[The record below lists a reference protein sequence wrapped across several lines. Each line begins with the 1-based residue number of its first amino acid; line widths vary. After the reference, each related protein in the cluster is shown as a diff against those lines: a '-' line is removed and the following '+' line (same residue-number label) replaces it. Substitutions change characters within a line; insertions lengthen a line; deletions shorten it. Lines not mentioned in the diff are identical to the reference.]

1 MLSQSD
7 YFKKKHMVTVLNE
20 QTKLPP
26 ILDSA
31 LCVEYGIIKKIQTID
46 KIIDDTCPTFLTC
59 NNTNQRVN
67 RKQIIKRMTSFR
79 PGYVKDR
86 YLKDICCDKKT
97 KSGLSF
103 FTSPSH

>member
-1 MLSQSD
+1 MFMILNVNLEL
-7 YFKKKHMVTVLNE
+7 KKKHMVTVLKE

-31 LCVEYGIIKKIQTID
+31 LYTLCMEYGIIKKIQTID
-46 KIIDDTCPTFLTC
+46 KIIIDDACPTFLTC

-79 PGYVKDR
+79 PGYVKDP
-86 YLKDICCDKKT
+86 YLKNVCCDKK
-97 KSGLSF
+97 K
-103 FTSPSH
+103 